1 MNAVKF
7 TPVSGELI
15 RICFHYEMQQPMN
28 QLHFTPSSTKASNN
42 NVMRQSS
49 VVSFHGIKSPSLKK
63 KTCKYLN
70 VASIPRRRIHQR
82 VFNSIQSE
90 VQPHAS
96 NSGFRRILVQQPECA
111 STYEEW
117 GYLVVDVIDRGCG
130 IPEHARGNIFREF
143 FQFDP
148 DRLQGGGGSGMGLW
162 ISREIVRMHGGDITF
177 GPGDDGVG
185 TIFSVWLPA
194 FKKDIVIEGSN
205 NMTRGEEYLT
215 SRGRIENPLS
225 QRNVNSFHLPVAVP
239 AFARC
244 SSSRSH
250 SDPISD
256 IIINDRSYET
266 DIELGHSFARDIRI
280 LRVMIVDDSFLN
292 RRILRKIIERVIS
305 AHTPSDVEQQ
315 IRVVISECDDGAPAV
330 EAMAVALK
338 DACPYDYVFMD
349 NIMIRMNG
357 PEAALAMRKN
367 GYRGY
372 IIGVT
377 GNVLAQDMN
386 QFVQC
391 GADFVLTKPVDLE
404 QIKKIFGW

>member
-7 TPVSGELI
+7 TPVDNEEI
-15 RICFHYEMQQPMN
+15 RVSLHHKIHWNPKIFSPVNNIEIESSAVLFHEYK
-28 QLHFTPSSTKASNN
+28 PSTY
-42 NVMRQSS
+42 NVMEYLQVPLSIKKKISVYPAISEVESKDGSRALPQSS
-49 VVSFHGIKSPSLKK
+49 RSTP
-63 KTCKYLN
+63 
-70 VASIPRRRIHQR
+70 
-82 VFNSIQSE
+82 
-90 VQPHAS
+90 
-96 NSGFRRILVQQPECA
+96 
-111 STYEEW
+111 TYEEW

-194 FKKDIVIEGSN
+194 FKKE
-205 NMTRGEEYLT
+205 LT
-215 SRGRIENPLS
+215 VSANDNCRTESPTS
-225 QRNVNSFHLPVAVP
+225 QQKGVQISGVEP
-239 AFARC
+239 ARACHNC
-244 SSSRSH
+244 SSYN
-250 SDPISD
+250 SDSISD
-256 IIINDRSYET
+256 IIITDRFIVA
-266 DIELGHSFARDIRI
+266 DIELGHNTKRI
-280 LRVMIVDDSFLN
+280 IHTLRIMIVDDSDLN
-292 RRILRKIIERVIS
+292 RRILRKIIERVVAVHTSSSANIS
-305 AHTPSDVEQQ
+305 IA
-315 IRVVISECDDGAPAV
+315 ICECDDGAPAV
-330 EAMAVALK
+330 EAMVVALI

-391 GADFVLTKPVDLE
+391 GADFVLTKPVKQE
-404 QIKKIFGW
+404 QIKKALGW